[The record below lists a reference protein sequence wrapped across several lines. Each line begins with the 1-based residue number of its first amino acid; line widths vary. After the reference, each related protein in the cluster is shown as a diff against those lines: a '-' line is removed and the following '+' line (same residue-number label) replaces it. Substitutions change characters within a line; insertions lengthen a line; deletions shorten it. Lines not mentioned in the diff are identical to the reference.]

1 MPAATVRTA
10 LVAPTVNLLIAVVL
24 EAYSRSPTAK
34 LDWPVPPEVAARA
47 VPSVR
52 ETA

>member
-10 LVAPTVNLLIAVVL
+10 SVAPTVSLLIAVVL

-34 LDWPVPPEVAARA
+34 LDCPVPPEVAGKA
-47 VPSVR
+47 VPR
-52 ETA
+52 DMDAA